1 MNHINHDYIVIFSLL
16 LGSLPGF
23 VFGYIKGHENGLKQ
37 ARNSYRRLTRQMQ
50 QSVNR

>member
-1 MNHINHDYIVIFSLL
+1 MLI
-16 LGSLPGF
+16 GSLPGF

>member
-23 VFGYIKGHENGLKQ
+23 AFGYIKGHGDGLKQ
-37 ARNSYRRLTRQMQ
+37 ARNSYRRLTRQIQ
-50 QSVNR
+50 QQVNR

>member
-1 MNHINHDYIVIFSLL
+1 ML

-23 VFGYIKGHENGLKQ
+23 VFGYIKGHSDGLKQ